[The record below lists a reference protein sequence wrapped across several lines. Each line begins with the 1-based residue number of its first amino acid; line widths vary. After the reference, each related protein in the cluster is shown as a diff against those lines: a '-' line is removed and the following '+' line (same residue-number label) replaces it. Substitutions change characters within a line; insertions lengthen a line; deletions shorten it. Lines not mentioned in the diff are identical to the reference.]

1 MERDVTPQEAVEEV
15 MDAPTT
21 AAPETRYGEP
31 PTAPDDERGK
41 PDSPGRS
48 DEAQDPD
55 REGGVGPPDKP
66 AQDLPDTTPEVE
78 PLPGD
83 ETADSEEAR

>member
-1 MERDVTPQEAVEEV
+1 MESTTTAQDAREEV
-15 MDAPTT
+15 MDAPVTS
-21 AAPETRYGEP
+21 APETRYGEP

-55 REGGVGPPDKP
+55 REGGVGAPDR
-66 AQDLPDTTPEVE
+66 ADQELPEERPQVE

-83 ETADSEEAR
+83 ETADDEEAR